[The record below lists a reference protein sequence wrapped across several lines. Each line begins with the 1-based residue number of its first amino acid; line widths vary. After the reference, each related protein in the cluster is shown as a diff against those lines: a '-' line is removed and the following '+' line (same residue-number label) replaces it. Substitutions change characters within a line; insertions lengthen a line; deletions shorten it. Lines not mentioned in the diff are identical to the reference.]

1 MELVRGLFG
10 YRACLGACIFDRSGR
25 ILVGKRSSAK
35 KQAVGTWQCPQG
47 GYDKSADKG
56 CKVTGVWREVW
67 EEIGLTPDHGLHLV
81 DQLKEE
87 LKYEIDGGAH
97 KGQSMTWF
105 LFYWADADLSKCK
118 LDNEEHPEFT
128 ELAWKDWDFAV
139 EHVMEAKKGVYTKLR
154 AWAEP
159 AIATHLASLE

>member
-1 MELVRGLFG
+1 MCRRG
-10 YRACLGACIFDRSGR
+10 
-25 ILVGKRSSAK
+25 VV
-35 KQAVGTWQCPQG
+35 QWQCPQG

-97 KGQSMTWF
+97 KGYGTSVGHP
-105 LFYWADADLSKCK
+105 LHAHDARRI
-118 LDNEEHPEFT
+118 
-128 ELAWKDWDFAV
+128 V
-139 EHVMEAKKGVYTKLR
+139 
-154 AWAEP
+154 
-159 AIATHLASLE
+159 

>member
-1 MELVRGLFG
+1 MELVRGLLG
-10 YRACLGACIFDRSGR
+10 YRACLGACIFDGSGR

-35 KQAVGTWQCPQG
+35 KQAVGTG

-87 LKYEIDGGAH
+87 LK
-97 KGQSMTWF
+97 QSMTWF

-159 AIATHLASLE
+159 AIASHLASLE